1 MESVPRQ
8 SRLGQL
14 LGWCEAA
21 GASDLHLRGGAGIRV
36 RVHGRLASIPGDLG
50 VPPGESELREW
61 WREAFSDALLSR
73 IDERPEVDAS
83 CHHGDVRYRVNFSR
97 QRGLPSCS
105 FRVVPRQDVGLAEL
119 QLPDSLCDLTQTP
132 RGLLLLTGA
141 TGQGK
146 STTARALLQEINRTT
161 ARRILTIEDP
171 IEYVFEDDLSHFEQ
185 REVGIDTATF
195 ADGIRNAMRQD
206 PDVIFIGEIRDRES
220 IGTALQAAET
230 GHLVI
235 TTLHADSAA
244 QAIARIREFHPVDEQ
259 DAVGH
264 SLGRNLVGLV
274 CQRLVPNRS
283 GTRTPCLEILRR
295 DAGVAGAIARNELT
309 LLTGII
315 EAATHAGMH
324 SFDQYLQE
332 LLVSGVVDEETAL
345 HHAMNPRRLE
355 LALRGIQHGTAI
367 LRP

>member
-8 SRLGQL
+8 SRLGRL
-14 LGWCEAA
+14 LDWCESA
-21 GASDLHLRGGAGIRV
+21 GASDLHLRAGASIQV
-36 RVHGRLASIPGDLG
+36 RVHGRLSGIPDGLG
-50 VPPGESELREW
+50 EAPGESELEAW
-61 WREAFSDALLSR
+61 WREAFSEGLVAR
-73 IDERPEVDAS
+73 VFRCHEADAS
-83 CHHGDVRYRVNFSR
+83 CHHGEVRYRVNFSR

-105 FRVVPRQDVGLAEL
+105 FRVVPRQEVGLAEL
-119 QLPDSLCDLTQTP
+119 QLPESLSDLTRTP

-146 STTARALLQEINRTT
+146 STTARALLQEINRTS

-171 IEYVFEDDLSHFEQ
+171 IEYVFDDARSHFEQ
-185 REVGIDTATF
+185 REVGIDTGSF

-244 QAIARIREFHPVDEQ
+244 QAIARIREFHPTGEQ

-264 SLGRNLVGLV
+264 SLARNLVGLV

-283 GTRTPCLEILRR
+283 GTRTPCLELLRR
-295 DAGVAGAIARNELT
+295 DAGVAGAIARNELA

-315 EAATHAGMH
+315 EAATHVGMH
-324 SFDQYLQE
+324 SFDQYLRE
-332 LLVSGVVDEETAL
+332 LLVAGVVDEATAL

-355 LALRGIQHGTAI
+355 LALRGIRTEAAI